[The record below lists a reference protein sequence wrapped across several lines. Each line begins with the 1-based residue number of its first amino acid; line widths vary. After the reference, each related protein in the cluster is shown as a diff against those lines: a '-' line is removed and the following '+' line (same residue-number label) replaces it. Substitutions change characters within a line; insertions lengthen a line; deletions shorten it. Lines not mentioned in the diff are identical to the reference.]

1 MSHVSCYI
9 ATFFSKLFP
18 QILLHSRVTY
28 FILTV
33 QHNLTGTS
41 LENGIQMLPSLKS
54 PECFVKYSESW
65 LWTIACRT
73 LSRAGLTS
81 RVQPY
86 FQLLYFYLLV
96 FSVVCW
102 DYLCLYQAIRIQ
114 VKYLVSV
121 ITIRIVF
128 RKQIASIVSLFFW
141 KLHKRMYQYLWFSF
155 VILWDQPFSAFT
167 HKSQLSHSPL
177 TYLQPVF
184 NVSLA
189 SYILCSSS

>member
-1 MSHVSCYI
+1 MLHCNFLQQAFPTDAPTQQSY
-9 ATFFSKLFP
+9 LFYFNSST
-18 QILLHSRVTY
+18 QSNRNSSWEWHSDVTI
-28 FILTV
+28 FKI
-33 QHNLTGTS
+33 S
-41 LENGIQMLPSLKS
+41 R
-54 PECFVKYSESW
+54 CFVKYSESW